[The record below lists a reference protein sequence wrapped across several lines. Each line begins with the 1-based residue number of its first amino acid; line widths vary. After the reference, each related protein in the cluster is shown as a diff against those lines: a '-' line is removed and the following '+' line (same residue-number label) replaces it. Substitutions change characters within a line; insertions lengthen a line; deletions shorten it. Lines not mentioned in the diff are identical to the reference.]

1 MDSSGSDQS
10 LIRVRDW
17 LGGNAA
23 QRVISH
29 RLRAVVAIGAFCLG
43 QILPVPA
50 AALGI
55 GEPRTLSKL
64 FEPLQVDIP
73 IDAES
78 LDDSDLRVRLMVV
91 DDHDDSEV
99 LSTNGLRQS
108 LWTDAKGQR
117 FLRVR
122 SGAAVRE
129 PMLTLHVDIAGT
141 GVQVRRDLTLLF
153 DPPDHAGDALAAT
166 SVPVDAAAAA
176 DRTPLAGMLVAA
188 VSTEEFASAAPPPEP
203 VKTPRVSRPRPAH
216 RRTAVAPAI
225 VAGEAWRRYGPV
237 RPGETLE
244 TIAGATRASPN
255 VPVATM
261 ALLLRWLNPLAFASG
276 AELPRVGATLKYP
289 DPALLAAQIAAIR
302 PAAAENASLAPANAP
317 ATPKLVSLHLTTG
330 LSSESL
336 RLVAFTN
343 AERPRAST
351 TPAEKPV
358 AVTPVADAVQ
368 IAATA
373 AATGAPAAVQNA
385 QQAFANAGAAPAIE
399 TIPVGIVV
407 SALMLTAFMLG
418 MLIKAL
424 KKTPAH
430 TPRASFPRQSEM
442 SPTLA
447 DDSARRLSLPL
458 STLLP
463 DHEQL
468 SSYRRESNPAMTQ
481 ERRAEPK
488 ARPAHGLDAAFET
501 RPDWHPDQ
509 FDLLQSPDDDAVLS
523 DPFGDIDAAS
533 PHADSHDE
541 DAQYRARTR
550 RSNTGDT

>member
-10 LIRVRDW
+10 LILVRDW
-17 LGGNAA
+17 LGGNSAR
-23 QRVISH
+23 RVISY
-29 RLRAVVAIGAFCLG
+29 RLSAVVAIGAFCLG

-50 AALGI
+50 TALGI

-91 DDHDDSEV
+91 DDHDDAEV
-99 LSTNGLRQS
+99 LSTSGLRQS

-153 DPPDHAGDALAAT
+153 DPPDHAAEALAAT
-166 SVPVDAAAAA
+166 SAPANVAPAG
-176 DRTPLAGMLVAA
+176 DRTLPAESLVAA
-188 VSTEEFASAAPPPEP
+188 ASTEEFARAAPPPESA
-203 VKTPRVSRPRPAH
+203 KARQATRPRLPH
-216 RRTAVAPAI
+216 VRTAVAPALA
-225 VAGEAWRRYGPV
+225 AGEDWRRYGPV
-237 RPGETLE
+237 RQGETLE

-289 DPALLAAQIAAIR
+289 DPAMLAAQIAAIG
-302 PAAAENASLAPANAP
+302 PAAAESASLAPANAA
-317 ATPKLVSLHLTTG
+317 ATLKLVSLRLTTG

-336 RLVAFTN
+336 RQVAITN
-343 AERPRAST
+343 AERLRAST
-351 TPAEKPV
+351 PPAENPV
-358 AVTPVADAVQ
+358 AVTPVAEAVQ

-373 AATGAPAAVQNA
+373 ATTGVPASVQNA
-385 QQAFANAGAAPAIE
+385 QQASANAGAAPAIE
-399 TIPVGIVV
+399 TIPVWIVV

-424 KKTPAH
+424 KKSPVHTARAAFPRESEMTPA
-430 TPRASFPRQSEM
+430 
-442 SPTLA
+442 LA
-447 DDSARRLSLPL
+447 GDSARRVSLPL

-463 DHEQL
+463 DYEPL
-468 SSYRRESNPAMTQ
+468 SSYRRVSNPAMTR

-488 ARPAHGLDAAFET
+488 ARPTHGLDATFET

-509 FDLLQSPDDDAVLS
+509 FDLLQSPAGDAALS

-533 PHADSHDE
+533 PRADSQDE
-541 DAQYRARTR
+541 SAQYEARTR
-550 RSNTGDT
+550 RANTGRA